1 MLHFGKVIHLD
12 NYKNGSNHFVFLL
25 LYYYYNYYRPEYC
38 QIELNVKTKNSVS
51 ASFFCNYDCLTRM
64 SARGPCVSVTINGNI
79 NNRQR
84 YLLCNCHNNSTIT
97 HPDQYTG
104 VTDSWQH
111 QIDLLFSQHKN
122 ILTHFFGNGRFR
134 TLIFLVRILLGFSI
148 FTDKFWPNSGVRIMH
163 EGVLYS
169 WIYGTSLCE
178 SNIALPAHQSSPH

>member
-1 MLHFGKVIHLD
+1 MWKQ
-12 NYKNGSNHFVFLL
+12 KTASLL
-25 LYYYYNYYRPEYC
+25 LSFVIMTAWPGC
-38 QIELNVKTKNSVS
+38 QQG
-51 ASFFCNYDCLTRM
+51 
-64 SARGPCVSVTINGNI
+64 ARVLSETINGNI

-134 TLIFLVRILLGFSI
+134 TLIFLVLILLGFSF

-169 WIYGTSLCE
+169 WIYGIIDSATSNNF
-178 SNIALPAHQSSPH
+178 SG